1 MKNTSFNHF
10 QKFFHGDQ
18 SYWPLHS
25 RKRCENTRDD
35 LIKSNNDFET
45 RHNDIREG
53 LVAVLWAVSN
63 KKGGFRS
70 TPQGRRKWVKVY
82 ESVARKLI
90 VDYQQDAFNQGQ
102 RPLRF
107 FMAILF
113 QKSLT
118 TFEYLIQIYKGSE
131 RSQNTK
137 TQFLAPIDYVDGFYI
152 DGSQT

>member
-25 RKRCENTRDD
+25 RKRCENSRDD

-53 LVAVLWAVSN
+53 LVAVPWAVSN

-118 TFEYLIQIYKGSE
+118 TFAYLIQIYRGSE

-137 TQFLAPIDYVDGFYI
+137 TQFLAPIDYLDGFYI
-152 DGSQT
+152 DGSQA

>member
-35 LIKSNNDFET
+35 LIKFNNDFET
-45 RHNDIREG
+45 RHNDICEG
-53 LVAVLWAVSN
+53 LVAVPWAVSN
-63 KKGGFRS
+63 EKGGFRS

-118 TFEYLIQIYKGSE
+118 TFAYLIQIYRGSE

-137 TQFLAPIDYVDGFYI
+137 TQFLAPIDYLDGFYI
-152 DGSQT
+152 DGSQA

>member
-53 LVAVLWAVSN
+53 LVAVPWAVSN

-137 TQFLAPIDYVDGFYI
+137 TQFLAPIDYLDGFYI
-152 DGSQT
+152 DGSQA